1 MNLRQISISRRSITI
16 AVALLSLV
24 SLAFGAH
31 AALNKRAFDAAGA
44 IALQPTV
51 EPASKTSR
59 LALVIGN
66 GHYPDANEPLSQ
78 PINDARA
85 LSSALRRDGYD
96 VDVIEDA
103 NRDDMARAVE
113 RLQAKI
119 KPDAVVM
126 LF

>member
-1 MNLRQISISRRSITI
+1 MTARQPSFSHRSVAI
-16 AVALLSLV
+16 AAALIGTV
-24 SLAFGAH
+24 SLAIGAH
-31 AALNKRAFDAAGA
+31 AALNKRTPDAASVIATEPGA
-44 IALQPTV
+44 ETA
-51 EPASKTSR
+51 KTGTK

-66 GHYPDANEPLSQ
+66 GHYPDASEPLTQ

-85 LSSALRRDGYD
+85 LTGALRRDGYD

-119 KPDAVVM
+119 RPDS
-126 LF
+126 